1 MRMET
6 CDKCG
11 VWSVEA
17 REETTSGS
25 SSRSGVLVGA
35 ECGTRE
41 HAQVRGG
48 ELRL

>member
-1 MRMET
+1 MR
-6 CDKCG
+6 
-11 VWSVEA
+11 SAEA

-41 HAQVRGG
+41 RAQVRGG
-48 ELRL
+48 ESRL